1 MKKLIMTIAIA
12 TMLSVPAMAQ
22 VFMDDEDLNQNRGEM
37 TDKEFGVMV
46 PRTGVTYD
54 QWKYAPVGEG
64 ILLLAG
70 LAGAYLI
77 GKRRKEE

>member
-12 TMLSVPAMAQ
+12 TMLAVPAMAQ
-22 VFMDDEDLNQNRGEM
+22 VFLDDEELNTHRNDRGGEG
-37 TDKEFGVMV
+37 FAVMV
-46 PRTGVTYD
+46 PQTGVDYD
-54 QWKYAPVGEG
+54 QWKYVPVGEG
-64 ILLLAG
+64 LLVLAG

>member
-12 TMLSVPAMAQ
+12 TMLAVPAMAQ
-22 VFMDDEDLNQNRGEM
+22 VFLDDEAVNSNRVTTIEGPGAFIPEQN
-37 TDKEFGVMV
+37 
-46 PRTGVTYD
+46 VTYD
-54 QWKYAPVGEG
+54 QYTPVGEG

-77 GKRRKEE
+77 GKRKKED

>member
-12 TMLSVPAMAQ
+12 TILAAPAMAQ
-22 VFMDDEDLNQNRGEM
+22 VFIDDEDMNGNRANGSSQM
-37 TDKEFGVMV
+37 IINNPAV
-46 PRTGVTYD
+46 YD
-54 QWKYAPVGEG
+54 SGSDWYAPVGEG
-64 ILLLAG
+64 IVLLAG

>member
-1 MKKLIMTIAIA
+1 MKKRIIAIA
-12 TMLSVPAMAQ
+12 TLMMMAVVPAMSQ
-22 VFMDDEDLNQNRGEM
+22 VFLDDEEMNSNRDGNRGLGPGAYIPQQN
-37 TDKEFGVMV
+37 DSN
-46 PRTGVTYD
+46 D
-54 QWKYAPVGEG
+54 QYAPVGEG

>member
-12 TMLSVPAMAQ
+12 TMFVAPAMAQ
-22 VFMDDEDLNQNRGEM
+22 VFLEDEDMNGNRANGSSQL
-37 TDKEFGVMV
+37 VINN
-46 PRTGVTYD
+46 PAIYD
-54 QWKYAPVGEG
+54 SGDDWYAPVGEG
-64 ILLLAG
+64 IFVLAG